1 MTRILYHQ
9 PTATLVPY
17 PRDDDGPVVGLD
29 PTYLDLQL
37 IQLPPPTTQPGEELR
52 PTEVIDL
59 QALTVTR
66 GWEVLPPPPPLAP
79 APDWAGFAA
88 WLYQFPAMAAAMA
101 AARES
106 VSPQGEPAT
115 TGLPAAMDEARL
127 RANYLPFAQG
137 WALFVAASELSETN
151 LAAIVNMA
159 ELCHLPAEFLAAL
172 QPPLPEPPQ

>member
-66 GWEVLPPPPPLAP
+66 GWEVLPPPVPPTP
-79 APDWAGFAA
+79 QPDWASFKEVLLSSQGLKNFLLSSLSTEPTAVLSLPTTLINLSNGVLPDDFARA
-88 WLYQFPAMAAAMA
+88 WTALSSAVQPSPELIQEIITAA
-101 AARES
+101 
-106 VSPQGEPAT
+106 QT
-115 TGLPAAMDEARL
+115 
-127 RANYLPFAQG
+127 AN
-137 WALFVAASELSETN
+137 
-151 LAAIVNMA
+151 
-159 ELCHLPAEFLAAL
+159 
-172 QPPLPEPPQ
+172 LPEEFIALLSTNQN

>member
-9 PTATLVPY
+9 PSSTLVPY
-17 PRDDDGPVVGLD
+17 PRDDDGPVIDLD

-37 IQLPPPTTQPGEELR
+37 IQQPEPPTQPGETLQ

-59 QALTVTR
+59 VALTVTR
-66 GWEVLPPPPPLAP
+66 GWQVLPPPPPPAP
-79 APDWAGFAA
+79 APDWAGFAT
-88 WLYQFPAMAAAMA
+88 WLYQFPAMASAMA

-106 VSPQGEPAT
+106 TDPQGEPAT

-137 WALFVAASELSETN
+137 WALFLAASGLTETN

-159 ELCHLPAEFLAAL
+159 ELCHLPPDFLAAL